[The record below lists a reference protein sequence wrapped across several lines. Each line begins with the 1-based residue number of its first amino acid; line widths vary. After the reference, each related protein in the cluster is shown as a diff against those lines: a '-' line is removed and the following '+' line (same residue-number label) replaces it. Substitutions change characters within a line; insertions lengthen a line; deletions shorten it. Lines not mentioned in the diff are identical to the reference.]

1 MANSQ
6 AWVLKNKVFQIKEQ
20 DMKQD
25 IDSFAAEMKINQKIL
40 FL

>member
-6 AWVLKNKVFQIKEQ
+6 HVLKNKEFQIKEQ

-25 IDSFAAEMKINQKIL
+25 IDSSVAEGCL
-40 FL
+40 GSSVG